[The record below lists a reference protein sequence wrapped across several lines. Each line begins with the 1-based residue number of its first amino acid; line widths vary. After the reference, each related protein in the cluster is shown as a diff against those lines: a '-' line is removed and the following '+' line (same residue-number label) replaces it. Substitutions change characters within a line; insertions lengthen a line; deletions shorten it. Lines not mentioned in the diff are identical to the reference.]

1 MGNAAERMKKIAM
14 TARSSWVLSYGD
26 TVTLL
31 ICFFIMMI
39 TVRAG
44 QINKVHA
51 WVNDRLDE
59 AALEVQTVME
69 TAGIEEIAVTRN
81 SKGVQITLDDP
92 RLFEVA
98 SAQPR
103 ESHLYQLDAVATSI
117 QNLRIIKLQ
126 ETEHA
131 AFLRELQASGL
142 QWLVEIRIEGHTDN
156 MPLTRN
162 AMYRDNWELS
172 AARAQSIMIQ
182 LQERT
187 ALPPSIFAIGG
198 FGEFQPIGDN
208 RTQAGREINRRV
220 EIFIG
225 ASLVQSL

>member
-1 MGNAAERMKKIAM
+1 MSSKSDRVSKVATE
-14 TARSSWVLSYGD
+14 ARASWILSYGD

-44 QINKVHA
+44 QINKIHA
-51 WVNDRLDE
+51 WVNERLDE
-59 AALEVQTVME
+59 AAAEVEQAIDS
-69 TAGIEEIAVTRN
+69 AGIEEISVSRN
-81 SKGVQITLDDP
+81 SKGVQITLRDP

-103 ESHLYQLDAVATSI
+103 GTHLYQLDAVAASI
-117 QNLRIIKLQ
+117 QNLHIFDL
-126 ETEHA
+126 ENTEHA
-131 AFLRELQASGL
+131 TFLKELESSGL
-142 QWLVEIRIEGHTDN
+142 SWQVEIRIEGHTDN

-162 AMYRDNWELS
+162 ANYRDNWELS

-187 ALPPSIFAIGG
+187 RLAPSVFAIGG
-198 FGEFQPIGDN
+198 FGEFQPLGNND
-208 RTQAGREINRRV
+208 TEAGREVNRRV

-225 ASLVQSL
+225 ASLVNSL

>member
-1 MGNAAERMKKIAM
+1 MASRSEQIAKIAGN
-14 TARSSWVLSYGD
+14 ARSSWVLSYGD

-39 TVRAG
+39 SVRAG
-44 QINKVHA
+44 QINKVHG

-59 AALEVQTVME
+59 AATEVQAAMDE
-69 TAGIEEIAVTRN
+69 AGIEEIAVTRN
-81 SKGVQITLDDP
+81 SKGVQITLKDP
-92 RLFEVA
+92 RLFEIA

-103 ESHLYQLDAVATSI
+103 NTHLYQLDEVATSI
-117 QNLRIIKLQ
+117 QNLNIFHLLD
-126 ETEHA
+126 TEHA
-131 AFLRELQASGL
+131 SFLRELESSGL

-162 AMYRDNWELS
+162 ALYRDNWELS

-187 ALPPSIFAIGG
+187 ALPASIFAIGG
-198 FGEFQPIGDN
+198 FGEFQPLGDN
-208 RTQAGREINRRV
+208 RTQEGREINRRV

>member
-1 MGNAAERMKKIAM
+1 MASRSEQISKIAGN
-14 TARSSWVLSYGD
+14 ARSSWVLSYGD

-59 AALEVQTVME
+59 AATEVQTAMDE
-69 TAGIEEIAVTRN
+69 MGIEEIAVTRN
-81 SKGVQITLDDP
+81 SKGVQITLKDP
-92 RLFEVA
+92 RLFEIA

-103 ESHLYQLDAVATSI
+103 NTHIYQLDAVATSI
-117 QNLRIIKLQ
+117 QNLNIFHLLD
-126 ETEHA
+126 TEHA
-131 AFLRELQASGL
+131 SFLRELESSGL

-162 AMYRDNWELS
+162 ALYRDNWELS

-187 ALPPSIFAIGG
+187 ALPASIFAIGG
-198 FGEFQPIGDN
+198 FGEFQPLGDN
-208 RTQAGREINRRV
+208 RTQEGREINRRV

>member
-1 MGNAAERMKKIAM
+1 MASRSEQISKIAGN
-14 TARSSWVLSYGD
+14 ARSSWVLSYGD

-59 AALEVQTVME
+59 AATEVQTAMDE
-69 TAGIEEIAVTRN
+69 MGIEEIAVTRN
-81 SKGVQITLDDP
+81 SKGVQITLKDP
-92 RLFEVA
+92 RLFEIA

-103 ESHLYQLDAVATSI
+103 NTHIYQLDAVATSI
-117 QNLRIIKLQ
+117 QNLNIFHLLD
-126 ETEHA
+126 TEHA
-131 AFLRELQASGL
+131 FFLRELESSGL

-162 AMYRDNWELS
+162 ALYRDNWELS

-187 ALPPSIFAIGG
+187 ALPASIFAIGG
-198 FGEFQPIGDN
+198 FGEFQPLGDN
-208 RTQAGREINRRV
+208 RTQEGREINRRV

>member
-1 MGNAAERMKKIAM
+1 MSDSKERLRKVAS

-59 AALEVQTVME
+59 AAVDVQQAIQE
-69 TAGIEEIAVTRN
+69 AGIAQIKVSRN
-81 SKGVQITLDDP
+81 SKGVQITLNDP

-98 SAQPR
+98 SAVPR
-103 ESHLYQLDAVATSI
+103 AAMLYQLDEVATSI
-117 QNLRIIKLQ
+117 QNLDLFNLRRTI
-126 ETEHA
+126 HA
-131 AFLRELQASGL
+131 NFLKELEDSGL

-162 AMYRDNWELS
+162 AQYRDNWELS

-187 ALPPSIFAIGG
+187 GLPASIFAVGG

-208 RTQAGREINRRV
+208 NTLSGRELNRRV
-220 EIFIG
+220 EIFID
-225 ASLVQSL
+225 ASLVQTL

>member
-1 MGNAAERMKKIAM
+1 MPKDLHRIVNQ
-14 TARSSWVLSYGD
+14 ARSSWVLSYGD
-26 TVTLL
+26 MVTLL
-31 ICFFIMMI
+31 ITFFIMMI
-39 TVRAG
+39 SVNAG
-44 QINKVHA
+44 QINKIHG

-59 AALEVQTVME
+59 AAIEVQDVMN
-69 TAGIEEIAVTRN
+69 ASGIEEISVSRN
-81 SKGVQITLDDP
+81 SKGVQITLRDP

-103 ESHLYQLDAVATSI
+103 QSHTYQLDAVSASIRNLNIFNLKNTS
-117 QNLRIIKLQ
+117 
-126 ETEHA
+126 HA
-131 AFLRELQASGL
+131 GFLRELESSGL

-162 AMYRDNWELS
+162 AEYRDNWELS

-187 ALPPSIFAIGG
+187 NLAPSIFAIGG

-208 RTQAGREINRRV
+208 TTQAGREINRRV
-220 EIFIG
+220 EIYIG
-225 ASLVQSL
+225 ASLVKTL